1 MNPDRQQGRLI
12 AIDDNL
18 DSAELVA
25 RIARKCGYEARAV
38 TQINGLSELIAE
50 WKPTVLSLDLGMP
63 EEDGVSALARLQ
75 DSGFSGSLVIVSG
88 QDRAL
93 RQIAQRL
100 ADARGINVAGDMQK
114 PVNVGELSRL
124 LTELQNRPG

>member
-38 TQINGLSELIAE
+38 TQINGLSELISE

>member
-1 MNPDRQQGRLI
+1 MISDRQQGRLI

-38 TQINGLSELIAE
+38 TKINGLSELIAE

>member
-38 TQINGLSELIAE
+38 TQINGLSELISE

-63 EEDGVSALARLQ
+63 EEDGVSALAKLQ

>member
-1 MNPDRQQGRLI
+1 MNPGQQQGRLI

-38 TQINGLSELIAE
+38 TKINGLSELIAE